1 MAIVYNVNE
10 SGTLNSSRVA
20 RHKSQVTAGEKLQGV
35 TQKLKSSFRRKPESR
50 NIDDTGP
57 RLSSFARL
65 RRTGRRGDVKGSAKT
80 MISVSTRPPSYEL
93 LGCK

>member
-57 RLSSFARL
+57 RLSP
-65 RRTGRRGDVKGSAKT
+65 GRRQRLHQNDEKRLGET
-80 MISVSTRPPSYEL
+80 SVLREL
-93 LGCK
+93 LGAKAAPLLNL